1 MIMKSVLHTNSDK
14 QKDIILE
21 KKEKT
26 IFPFSVGKVTGVIV
40 LDDRREKNGGQYPAK
55 YRITYQRQQKYFDS
69 GYSFTS
75 GSWKTLLTSKS
86 DESKEARKMLKNGLD
101 VIEQHIKDLHLISGF
116 TFDLLTKRLRRG
128 DKSSIKIAFDQKIAA
143 MKANGQVGTAMIYGC
158 AIKSFT
164 DFNNGREPMFSGVNV
179 DWLKRYEKWFI
190 SGAGNDE
197 NTGNSYATAGIYLRS
212 LRAIFNEA
220 LRVGDIPN
228 SSIPF
233 GKGLYEIP
241 SSPGRKMA
249 LQLDQIKKLITHELP
264 LGSTNEKMRDLWL
277 FSYLCNGINVK
288 DMICLKWSDI
298 SAGEIQYLREK
309 TKQTR
314 KEKKPINVPLLP
326 EMQIILER
334 WGNKDR
340 GNNSFVF
347 GYLKANPS
355 PEQIRLISQ
364 NVTRLMN
371 KSLKTIAEGLG
382 LPHISTYTARHS
394 FSNIL
399 LNAGASVEF
408 ISEALGHS
416 DISTTKAYLEGF
428 RPDARRQ
435 MNSNLLDFSSCE
447 DKITDKENGNL
458 EE

>member
-14 QKDIILE
+14 QKNVILE

-26 IFPFSVGKVTGVIV
+26 ILPFSVGKVTGAIV

-55 YRITYQRQQKYFDS
+55 YRITFLRQQKYFDS
-69 GYSFTS
+69 GYSFFS
-75 GSWKTLLTSKS
+75 GSWKELLTSKS
-86 DESKEARKMLKNGLD
+86 DELKEARKMLKNGLD
-101 VIEQHIKDLHLISGF
+101 IIEQHIKDLTLTTGF
-116 TFDLLTKRLRRG
+116 SFELLTKRLRRG
-128 DKSSIKIAFDQKIAA
+128 DKSSIKIAYDQKIAA

-164 DFNNGREPMFSGVNV
+164 DFNNSREPMFSGVNV

-190 SGAGNDE
+190 AGSGNDE
-197 NTGNSYATAGIYLRS
+197 NSGNSYATAGIYLRS

-220 LRVGDIPN
+220 LRAGDFPI

-264 LGSTNEKMRDLWL
+264 SGSKDEKMRDLWL

-288 DMICLKWSDI
+288 DMICLKWGDI
-298 SAGEIQYLREK
+298 ANNEIQYLREK
-309 TKQTR
+309 TLRTR
-314 KEKKPINVPLLP
+314 KEKKPIIVPLLP
-326 EMQIILER
+326 EMQIILDR

-340 GNNSFVF
+340 GNNSFVL
-347 GYLKANPS
+347 GYLKGNPS
-355 PEQIRLISQ
+355 PEKIRLVSQ

-371 KSLKTIAEGLG
+371 KSLKTLAECLG

-416 DISTTKAYLEGF
+416 DISTTRAYLEGF

-435 MNSNLLDFSSCE
+435 MNSNLLKFEE
-447 DKITDKENGNL
+447 D
-458 EE
+458 EERTNADAQ

>member
-1 MIMKSVLHTNSDK
+1 MIMKSVLHTNSEK

-40 LDDRREKNGGQYPAK
+40 IDDRREKNGGQYPAK

-101 VIEQHIKDLHLISGF
+101 VIEQHIKDLHLTTGF

-128 DKSSIKIAFDQKIAA
+128 DKSSIKIAYDQKIAA
-143 MKANGQVGTAMIYGC
+143 MKTNGQVGTAMIYGC

-164 DFNNGREPMFSGVNV
+164 DFNNGREPMFAGLNV

-220 LRVGDIPN
+220 VRAGDVPN

-249 LQLDQIKKLITHELP
+249 LQLDQIKKLITQELP
-264 LGSTNEKMRDLWL
+264 SGSTTEKMRDLWL
-277 FSYLCNGINVK
+277 FSYLCNGINIK
-288 DMICLKWSDI
+288 DMICLKWGDI
-298 SAGEIQYLREK
+298 SEAEIQYLREK

-314 KEKKPINVPLLP
+314 KEKKPIIAPLLP
-326 EMQIILER
+326 EMKVILDR

-340 GNNSFVF
+340 SAGSFVF
-347 GYLKANPS
+347 GYLKGNPT
-355 PEQIRLISQ
+355 PEKIRHESQ
-364 NVTRLMN
+364 NLTRQMN
-371 KSLKTIAEGLG
+371 KSMKALAESLG

-394 FSNIL
+394 FSNVL

-416 DISTTKAYLEGF
+416 DISTTQAYLEGF
-428 RPDARRQ
+428 RPDARKQ
-435 MNSNLLDFSSCE
+435 MNSNLLKFEE
-447 DKITDKENGNL
+447 D
-458 EE
+458 EEASNIDTPQKQT